1 MRLRITIDGKVY
13 EAEVEILEDE
23 ESEHPYVPYVPAP
36 AGYTPAPFPVS
47 TAAPKPSSVDTS
59 EDHSK
64 VCRSPVTGL
73 VIKVNVEPGQK
84 VEPNDVLVVLE
95 SMKMENNVTATHAAT
110 VKSVSAVPGSSV
122 KVNQAL
128 LEFE

>member
-1 MRLRITIDGKVY
+1 LKLRITIDGKTY

-23 ESEHPYVPYVPAP
+23 ESEHPYVPYAPAP
-36 AGYTPAPFPVS
+36 AGYTPAPFPAS
-47 TAAPKPSSVDTS
+47 SAPTSVIGAES
-59 EDHSK
+59 DHAK

-73 VIKVNVEPGQK
+73 VIKVNVEPGQT
-84 VEPNDVLVVLE
+84 VEPNDVLMVLE

-122 KVNQAL
+122 KVHQVL